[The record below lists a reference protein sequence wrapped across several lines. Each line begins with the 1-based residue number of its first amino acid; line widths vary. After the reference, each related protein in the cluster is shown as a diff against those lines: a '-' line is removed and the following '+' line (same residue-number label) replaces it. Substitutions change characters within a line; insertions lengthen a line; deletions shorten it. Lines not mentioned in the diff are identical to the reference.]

1 MFLWSALAHL
11 IALTSPGP
19 DTAIVLR
26 QVSLYGRSEGIKAS
40 IGIGFG
46 IYIHCLLAVNGI
58 SIIIISNEFYKLI
71 ISIIGSVYIFYL
83 GLSMFLNRQQ
93 ENELACH
100 DKPKYKNSLL
110 MGLITNIF
118 NIKAF
123 LFFVSL
129 FTIIIESL
137 DGIYFYLY
145 PIYFSLMSSLWFI
158 LLSLL
163 VTNSNNKSFNI
174 YSNKYIS
181 LALSFVLCLIGLF
194 ILLKSI
200 YEYF

>member
-26 QVSLYGRSEGIKAS
+26 QVSLYGRAEGIKAS

-93 ENELACH
+93 ENELASN
-100 DKPKYKNSLL
+100 DKPKYNNSLL

-129 FTIIIESL
+129 FAIIMESL
-137 DGIYFYLY
+137 DGAYFYLY

-158 LLSLL
+158 LLSFL
-163 VTNSNNKSFNI
+163 VTTSNKRFNI